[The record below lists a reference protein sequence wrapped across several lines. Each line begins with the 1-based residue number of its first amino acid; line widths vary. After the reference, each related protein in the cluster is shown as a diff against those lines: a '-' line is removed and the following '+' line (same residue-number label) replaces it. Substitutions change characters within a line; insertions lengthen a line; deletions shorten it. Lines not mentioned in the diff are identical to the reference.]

1 MIPLSQTTFSTIGG
15 RLEFVPDEKGVVTH
29 ALFRAV
35 EGDMKG
41 VRK

>member
-1 MIPLSQTTFSTIGG
+1 LSNTTFSAVGG
-15 RLEFVPDEKGVVTH
+15 RLEFVADDKGVVTH

-35 EGDMKG
+35 EGDIKA